1 MLIAIKG
8 LIGSGKT
15 TTSNYLHEK
24 YNAYHYNCDERVK
37 KIYGSHKEVIERVN
51 TEVLNNELDYIDM
64 KQLRSIAFGD
74 KSKLA
79 KLEQIIYPYLEAEI
93 DTVSEEYDFILLD
106 CQQIDKLDLDI
117 KYNICLKL
125 DEDILIK
132 RVQERD
138 NRSTDQIKEILNI
151 QRQYEI
157 NSDFTVTN
165 NGTVEQL
172 QKELDKVMEE
182 INEKAS
188 R

>member
-37 KIYGSHKEVIERVN
+37 KIYSTHAEVIKRVN
-51 TEVLNNELDYIDM
+51 AEVLNNDLDYIDM
-64 KQLRSIAFGD
+64 SLLRTVAFGD
-74 KSKLA
+74 KRKLA

-117 KYNICLKL
+117 TYNICLKL
-125 DEDILIK
+125 DEELLIK

-138 NRSTDQIKEILNI
+138 NRSTEQIKDILKI
-151 QRQYEI
+151 QQQYEI
-157 NSDFTVTN
+157 KSDFTVTN
-165 NGTVEQL
+165 NGTVKQL

>member
-37 KIYGSHKEVIERVN
+37 KIYSSHDEVIKRVN
-51 TEVLNNELDYIDM
+51 TEVLNNDLDYIDM
-64 KQLRSIAFGD
+64 SLLRTVAFGD
-74 KSKLA
+74 KRKLA

-117 KYNICLKL
+117 TYNICLKL
-125 DEDILIK
+125 DEELLIK

-138 NRSTDQIKEILNI
+138 NRSTEQIKDILKI
-151 QRQYEI
+151 QQQYEI
-157 NSDFTVTN
+157 KSDFTVTN
-165 NGTVEQL
+165 NGTVKQL
-172 QKELDKVMEE
+172 HKELDKVMEE